1 VSHYDKNLCRL
12 LIGRLHIAKS
22 FYHVI
27 KKPELIK
34 SNKNKSEKMDDE
46 NDFEDFEDDSVDPF
60 ASSESEID
68 DSDVENDLPAERIV
82 EFYSL

>member
-1 VSHYDKNLCRL
+1 
-12 LIGRLHIAKS
+12 
-22 FYHVI
+22 
-27 KKPELIK
+27 
-34 SNKNKSEKMDDE
+34 MDDE

>member
-1 VSHYDKNLCRL
+1 
-12 LIGRLHIAKS
+12 
-22 FYHVI
+22 
-27 KKPELIK
+27 
-34 SNKNKSEKMDDE
+34 MDDE

-82 EFYSL
+82 EFYSLSLIAHRLYRTIRISYFDLALKLNF